1 MKREI
6 KFRVWDKHYECFLPS
21 NLYGII
27 DTDFNA
33 FGIML
38 KDWNNYK
45 EGEYFYENSQ
55 VLMQYTGLKDKNG
68 KEIYEGDIVE
78 LVGGTCDFLSCGIYD
93 DQKYK
98 IGDKMIIQC
107 LSSGFTLCGLNMY
120 DCTLPNRVGKVDNY
134 TLWNHAR
141 SLKIIGNIYE
151 NQNLLT

>member
-6 KFRVWDKHYECFLPS
+6 KFRAWDGKEMRTPTESQEFANITFHAWM
-21 NLYGII
+21 
-27 DTDFNA
+27 DTPKTVQQMKKIF
-33 FGIML
+33 I
-38 KDWNNYK
+38 
-45 EGEYFYENSQ
+45 
-55 VLMQYTGLKDKNG
+55 MQYTGLKDKNG

-78 LVGGTCDFLSCGIYD
+78 LVGGTCAFLSCGIYD

-107 LSSGFTLCGLNMY
+107 LSSGFTLCGFNMY

>member
-6 KFRVWDKHYECFLPS
+6 KFRAWSNKSKEMLDWFCICQSAFNRGETHLMYAVFTDPS
-21 NLYGII
+21 FVNDCGYI
-27 DTDFNA
+27 
-33 FGIML
+33 
-38 KDWNNYK
+38 
-45 EGEYFYENSQ
+45 
-55 VLMQYTGLKDKNG
+55 LMQYTGLKDKNG